1 MPEQEPRTGSRPTPS
16 SSTVADAPALVGL
29 TSSGD
34 LSAWTD
40 AGFAVDGAGLRLGSV
55 SIRTAETPGA
65 AGIVAWSLT
74 GVDDGVVD
82 GLLTL
87 EAAGTPAP
95 GPTDHPNTTTAID
108 HLVVASPHLDRTTE
122 AFGALGIELR
132 RVRDAGRMEQRF
144 FRIGEVILELIGQP
158 GAEGPGPATFWGLA
172 LTVADI
178 DAAAAL
184 LGDRLGPVTDAVQP
198 GRRIATLRHE
208 AVGVPVPVAFLS
220 PPPPRPSPP

>member
-1 MPEQEPRTGSRPTPS
+1 MAPDARALAAL
-16 SSTVADAPALVGL
+16 TV
-29 TSSGD
+29 SGD
-34 LSAWTD
+34 LAAWSA
-40 AGFAVDGAGLRLGSV
+40 AGFAVDDDGLQLGSV
-55 SIRTAETPGA
+55 RIRTADTPGVD
-65 AGIVAWSLT
+65 GIVAWSLT
-74 GVDDGVVD
+74 GVDDGVID

-87 EAAGTPAP
+87 HPGRPPAP
-95 GPTDHPNTTTAID
+95 APAAHPNTTTAID
-108 HLVVASPHLDRTTE
+108 HLVVASPDLDRTTE
-122 AFGALGIELR
+122 ALAAVGIDLR
-132 RVRDAGRMEQRF
+132 RVRDAGRVEQRF
-144 FRIGEVILELIGQP
+144 FRIGEVILELIGRP
-158 GAEGPGPATFWGLA
+158 GGAEPGPAAFWGLA

>member
-1 MPEQEPRTGSRPTPS
+1 MAPEP
-16 SSTVADAPALVGL
+16 PALSAL
-29 TSSGD
+29 TVSGA
-34 LSAWTD
+34 LQAWST
-40 AGFAVDGAGLRLGSV
+40 AGFTIDGDALRLGSV
-55 SIRTAETPGA
+55 RIRTAVTPGA
-65 AGIVAWSLT
+65 TGIVAWSLT

-87 EAAGTPAP
+87 GADADPARDP
-95 GPTDHPNTTTAID
+95 IDHPNTATAID
-108 HLVVASPHLDRTTE
+108 HLVVASPDLDRTTE
-122 AFGALGIELR
+122 ALTTIGVDLR

-144 FRIGEVILELIGQP
+144 FRIGAVVLELIGRP
-158 GAEGPGPATFWGLA
+158 GATGPGPATFWGLA

-178 DAAAAL
+178 DATAAL